1 MAKQL
6 KLTAQTRLTVGR
18 TAVKKIKAQGLVP
31 ANVYGGQDKPISISL
46 NAREFSRMMAH
57 ATSEHFLVDLEI
69 NDGGATSS
77 RLALIQEVQHDA
89 LSRDVLHVDFH
100 AVKADEMLHSEIPV
114 EPYGEPDGVKNY
126 GGILEIN
133 MHSVEVECLPKDLP
147 EIIRI
152 DVSGLGVGS
161 SIHIKH
167 LILPPGVT
175 ARGDGELTVVR
186 VAAPKVEIEPVATTE
201 AAQPEVLK
209 EKKDDAAAKPGA
221 AGAKPAADAKP
232 ADKKK

>member
-6 KLTAQTRLTVGR
+6 KLTAQTRFTVGR
-18 TAVKKIKAQGLVP
+18 SAVKKIKAQGLVP
-31 ANVYGGQDKPISISL
+31 AVVYGGHDAPISLSL
-46 NAREFSRMMAH
+46 NAREIGRLLAR
-57 ATSEHFLVDLEI
+57 ATSEHLLVDLEI
-69 NDGGATSS
+69 NDGGATSN

-114 EPYGEPDGVKNY
+114 EPFGEPAGVKNF

-152 DVSGLGVGS
+152 DVSGLGVGD

-167 LILPPGVT
+167 LQLPAGVT
-175 ARGDGELTVVR
+175 ARADGDLTVVR
-186 VAAPKVEIEPVATTE
+186 VAAPKVEIEPVATAE
-201 AAQPEVLK
+201 VAQPEVLK
-209 EKKDDAAAKPGA
+209 EKKDDAAKPAA
-221 AGAKPAADAKP
+221 AGAKPTADAKP
-232 ADKKK
+232 AGKK